1 MKNPPKPTKKQT
13 KSGPTLPIASKRFAV
28 EEIPLDVLCD
38 MTHRLIRYNKA
49 EDEAMKPEVWSHWAS
64 VAAYFITIAQAS
76 RDRLALTVDLHRS
89 RKGLADIHGKI
100 MRSLPDVKAI
110 EKQTGR
116 MNFSRG
122 CKRITGLSKR
132 EDAERRFYFALPHL
146 KTVKKEPFEYYQ
158 KNGFSLEE
166 VGMMEMEVHK
176 LSQKSLRKPYE
187 RTGRHRRNK
196 QGRKKSPK
204 K

>member
-1 MKNPPKPTKKQT
+1 MKKPPKLAKKQT
-13 KSGPTLPIASKRFAV
+13 KSISSVASKKFAV
-28 EEIPLDVLCD
+28 DQIPLDVLCD
-38 MTHRLIRYNKA
+38 MTHHLIRYNKA
-49 EDEAMKPEVWSHWAS
+49 EDEAVKPEVWGHWAT

-76 RDRLALTVDLHRS
+76 RDRLALTVDLHKT
-89 RKGLADIHGKI
+89 RKDLADTYGEI
-100 MRSLPDVKAI
+100 MRSLPDVKAN

-132 EDAERRFYFALPHL
+132 EDAERRLYFALPHL
-146 KTVKKEPFEYYQ
+146 KMVRKQPFEYYQ

-166 VGMMEMEVHK
+166 VGMMEMEVQK
-176 LSQKSLRKPYE
+176 LSPKSLRKPYK
-187 RTGRHRRNK
+187 RTGNFRKNK